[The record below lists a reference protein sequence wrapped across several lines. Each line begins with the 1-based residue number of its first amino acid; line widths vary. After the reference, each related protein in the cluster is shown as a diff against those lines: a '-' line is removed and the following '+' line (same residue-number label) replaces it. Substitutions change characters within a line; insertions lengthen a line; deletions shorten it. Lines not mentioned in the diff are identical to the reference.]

1 MNSHKSSVPPLSMLC
16 QKYITISYHLVS
28 KTRIAQ
34 LIGNVNDQW
43 KASAKKSGG
52 KKERLPFYHF
62 RRLCQYHGFLQG
74 SYQILHRVEAGGL
87 ILQEQG
93 GIDSALSKDF
103 LGHGGVGEGD
113 NFVVAGKDYFMFPH
127 NGAPCLLYTSRCV

>member
-1 MNSHKSSVPPLSMLC
+1 MEGVGKE
-16 QKYITISYHLVS
+16 
-28 KTRIAQ
+28 
-34 LIGNVNDQW
+34 
-43 KASAKKSGG
+43 SGG

-103 LGHGGVGEGD
+103 LDMAVWGEGD
-113 NFVVAGKDYFMFPH
+113 NFVVAGKDYFMFPTMVPPRMEEMPISCFFALFAH
-127 NGAPCLLYTSRCV
+127 RMALIDVLGGV